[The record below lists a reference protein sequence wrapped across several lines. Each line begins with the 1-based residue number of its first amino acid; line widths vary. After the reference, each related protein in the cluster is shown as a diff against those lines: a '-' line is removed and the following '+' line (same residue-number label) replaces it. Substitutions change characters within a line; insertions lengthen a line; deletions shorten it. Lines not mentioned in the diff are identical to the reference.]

1 MKLKDLKCNLIFY
14 PDLPSSFAKE
24 IELFVKALYAVEQ
37 NKLERKHHSSSEKG
51 DKRWD
56 INPYEL
62 TVCSSAAC
70 VDLLFWA
77 VREEPGM
84 YVLYIFLS
92 YDVAVIKWIKS
103 CHK

>member
-1 MKLKDLKCNLIFY
+1 MGCIYFPDVPASFTKD
-14 PDLPSSFAKE
+14 

-37 NKLERKHHSSSEKG
+37 KELERRHHSKES

-77 VREEPGM
+77 VREESGM
-84 YVLYIFLS
+84 CLECLS
-92 YDVAVIKWIKS
+92 YP
-103 CHK
+103 